1 MSHARTVFPK
11 AKDGK
16 VIQGDMVYEHAV
28 LFLQDALISR
38 EYNTDAIRIFRSLW
52 VAIWVLI
59 EENYSGEVN

>member
-38 EYNTDAIRIFRSLW
+38 EYNTDAIRIFRSL
-52 VAIWVLI
+52 
-59 EENYSGEVN
+59 